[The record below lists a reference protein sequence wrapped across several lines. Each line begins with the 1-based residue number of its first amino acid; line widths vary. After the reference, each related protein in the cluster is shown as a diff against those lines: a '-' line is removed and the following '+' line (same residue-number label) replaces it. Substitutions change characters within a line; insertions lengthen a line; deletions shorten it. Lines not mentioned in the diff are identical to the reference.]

1 MIKAVQLDPKVL
13 ISITM
18 APSTES
24 SGDGGSEES
33 SMTEPAD
40 TVEQTRREAERAG
53 DGEDEWKKRE
63 GKRKEYIISTSLM
76 YHLCKKSKGSKHSL
90 RRKRCLCLFGGAAQQ
105 TTRYRQGS
113 FQEAPSASTAAPRAP
128 PNAWQSACTV
138 LLAGRWGSSSHLC
151 HARIAQTSGEAAAYP
166 ERLSRW
172 MILDDG
178 GLTLKCTQRCGA
190 LSGGGVEDPRG
201 ALQGSGGTG
210 CRKQAHACSTE
221 RVPAAQGGGAGR
233 RVQGVAGRRASE
245 RARARS
251 TERAQAVRRAA
262 MQGGGAGHRCGA
274 LQGGGHPRT
283 LNGACA
289 GGARQCRGGQRRRDS
304 KTSPRGER
312 GALQG
317 GGFETRPKGVAGR
330 RRHGGVENEPTHA
343 QQSVRGRR
351 KASVQGGGAGRR
363 RGALQGGGHRER
375 ARARS
380 TERAQAV
387 QGGGVGQ
394 GSGGRTAAVSGTGPR
409 GALQGGGGT
418 GASKTSPRTLNGACA
433 SGARHRCRAAV
444 QGVGA
449 GRRASKTSPHTL
461 NGACAVQGGGL
472 EHGSVRGRRY
482 KYGRRTVYK
491 KLALKYGNIDND
503 APKESQ
509 LVGVA
514 GEGAYAQNG
523 GIGRPGVG
531 HGPLSRS
538 PSKKTSK
545 SSGAELASIT
555 DPTESD
561 ARTARRPARE
571 RASARNP
578 ALR

>member
-1 MIKAVQLDPKVL
+1 MAAQGSGVGHQAVVVSKTRAGRCRAAAARGVENKPMHAQRSVCRRRKAAVQ
-13 ISITM
+13 
-18 APSTES
+18 
-24 SGDGGSEES
+24 
-33 SMTEPAD
+33 
-40 TVEQTRREAERAG
+40 
-53 DGEDEWKKRE
+53 
-63 GKRKEYIISTSLM
+63 
-76 YHLCKKSKGSKHSL
+76 
-90 RRKRCLCLFGGAAQQ
+90 
-105 TTRYRQGS
+105 
-113 FQEAPSASTAAPRAP
+113 
-128 PNAWQSACTV
+128 
-138 LLAGRWGSSSHLC
+138 
-151 HARIAQTSGEAAAYP
+151 
-166 ERLSRW
+166 
-172 MILDDG
+172 
-178 GLTLKCTQRCGA
+178 
-190 LSGGGVEDPRG
+190 GVGCR
-201 ALQGSGGTG
+201 ALQGGGH
-210 CRKQAHACSTE
+210 RNEPVHA
-221 RVPAAQGGGAGR
+221 Q
-233 RVQGVAGRRASE
+233 
-245 RARARS
+245 RS
-251 TERAQAVRRAA
+251 VRRRCGGVRERRKAA

-317 GGFETRPKGVAGR
+317 GGFETRPKGAAER

-343 QQSVRGRR
+343 QQSVRGQR
-351 KASVQGGGAGRR
+351 KASVQGGGAGHR

-433 SGARHRCRAAV
+433 SGTRHQCGAAV

-449 GRRASKTSPHTL
+449 GRRASRTSPRTL
-461 NGACAVQGGGL
+461 NEACAVQGGGL

-482 KYGRRTVYK
+482 KYGRRKFYE

-509 LVGVA
+509 LVRVA
-514 GEGAYAQNG
+514 GEG
-523 GIGRPGVG
+523 
-531 HGPLSRS
+531 L
-538 PSKKTSK
+538 
-545 SSGAELASIT
+545 
-555 DPTESD
+555 
-561 ARTARRPARE
+561 ARRRLHLLPA
-571 RASARNP
+571 AHAACIP
-578 ALR
+578 QDTIMHGVLAGPDALRVKCAATHAAEEDGTVMRMLQTQAWTRL